1 MTAEPDPTVILV
13 AIDDDPQSLEL
24 YRETLVEESVK
35 ILTATNP
42 EDGLGLVLKH
52 TPEIVLLDL
61 VLPEVS
67 GMELLEKIVDA
78 VPTAEVLLI
87 TGHYS
92 AESAV
97 EAIKKGAS
105 DYLTKPIS
113 IKQLRERVGAFVAEA
128 LRRQQ
133 ALQLDREM
141 AAISEFEG
149 MVGRSPIMLDV
160 FARIRRIAPHFRTVL
175 VTGATGTGKELVARA
190 LYKLSPASSG
200 RFVVCNASAV
210 VETLFESELFGH
222 VKGAFTGATADKMG
236 LFEYADGGCLLLDE
250 VGDMPLATQ
259 AKLLRALQQ
268 QQVQRV
274 GSLTSRRVDVR
285 VVAATNRNLPEMI
298 AEHKFRE
305 DLYYRLAMVEV
316 TLPKLADRKEDL
328 PLLAKSFVERFAAE
342 YNKSIRGLTLR
353 AQLLLTRYHW
363 PGNVRE
369 LENVLGNASMMA
381 ERELIDVRDLPE
393 KLRSSVSQELTADGE
408 CLPMAE
414 MQLRHALRVLDSV
427 DGNKL
432 RASKILGINR
442 ATLYRL
448 LKQAEQLEDQK
459 KDRATSRS
467 SLMS

>member
-1 MTAEPDPTVILV
+1 MTAKLDPTVNLI
-13 AIDDDPQSLEL
+13 AIDDDPRSLEL
-24 YRETLVEESVK
+24 YRETLADESVNV
-35 ILTATNP
+35 LSATNSQ
-42 EDGLGLVLKH
+42 DGLALVLEH
-52 TPEIVLLDL
+52 APEIVLLDL
-61 VLPEVS
+61 VMPNVS
-67 GMELLEKIVDA
+67 GLELLEKIVEA
-78 VPTAEVLLI
+78 VPTAEVLLV
-87 TGHYS
+87 TGHYT

-97 EAIKKGAS
+97 DAIKKGAS
-105 DYLTKPIS
+105 DYLTKPIR
-113 IKQLRERVGAFVAEA
+113 IAQLRQRVGALVEEA
-128 LRRQQ
+128 RRRQQ
-133 ALQLDREM
+133 ALRLDREM

-149 MVGRSPIMLDV
+149 MVGRSPSMLDV
-160 FARIRRIAPHFRTVL
+160 FARIRRIAPHFRSVL

-190 LYKLSPASSG
+190 LHRLSPASSG

-222 VKGAFTGATADKMG
+222 AKGAFTGATADKMG

-250 VGDMPLATQ
+250 IGDMPLATQ
-259 AKLLRALQQ
+259 AKLLRVLQQ
-268 QQVQRV
+268 QEVQRV

-298 AEHKFRE
+298 AEQKFRE

-316 TLPKLADRKEDL
+316 TLPKLAERKEDL
-328 PLLAKSFVERFAAE
+328 PLLARSFIERFAAE
-342 YNKSIRGLTLR
+342 YNKPIRGLTPR

-393 KLRSSVSQELTADGE
+393 HLRSAVSQELTADGE

-414 MQLRHALRVLDSV
+414 MQRRHALRVLDSV

-448 LKQAEQLEDQK
+448 LKEAEQTAEQNQGDP
-459 KDRATSRS
+459 ASRS
-467 SLMS
+467 S